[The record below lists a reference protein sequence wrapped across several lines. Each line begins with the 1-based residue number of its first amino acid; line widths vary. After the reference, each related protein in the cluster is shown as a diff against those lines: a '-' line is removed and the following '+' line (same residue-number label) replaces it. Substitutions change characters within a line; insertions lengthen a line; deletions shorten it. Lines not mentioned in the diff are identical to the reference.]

1 MTSNAFMKSLRSIHR
16 AGVRHNDIRPENL
29 LVKGDGK
36 VTIIDFD
43 RATLGA
49 SRGARRR
56 ERNHLGSL
64 FTHHFYEPG
73 TYPSSCTPPDLV
85 SSDPGDSDD
94 SR

>member
-1 MTSNAFMKSLRSIHR
+1 MKSLRSIHR
-16 AGVRHNDIRPENL
+16 AGVRHNDIRPFNL
-29 LVKGDGK
+29 LVKGEGK

-56 ERNHLGSL
+56 ERKHLNRLFNHDFL
-64 FTHHFYEPG
+64 EPG
-73 TYPSSCTPPDLV
+73 TLPSSRTPTDLV

-94 SR
+94 PR